1 MKNQKNDRNEN
12 AQSKLIDKKIKKA
25 IHSLE
30 VEDEPKFD
38 SAGFSIED
46 RMQDWDEDSHHCDD
60 LDCNCSI

>member
-12 AQSKLIDKKIKKA
+12 AQSKLIDKKISKA
-25 IHSLE
+25 IQSNQ

-46 RMQDWDEDSHHCDD
+46 RMQDWDEDYHHCDD